1 MKALFLVGMLFSLA
15 ALGQTQSP
23 TWEAAR
29 AAIENDFARGD
40 HGKLVQLSGP
50 DRRELGLITVRWHGT
65 ALVQR
70 ADGTRWRERVLAE
83 YKLVGDVWELA
94 RVHVYEST
102 ALADVEA
109 PRKEQAESLF
119 MAAWKDRCE
128 GYDIQGVTLD
138 GEPRFQRETT
148 NEPNPKRWYVYRV
161 KVAAKGNGK
170 FRLSEDGASY
180 ENVAQNLLLWN
191 PADKSWS
198 VEQRQLRCSFTKL
211 R

>member
-83 YKLVGDVWELA
+83 YKLVGDVWGSRACTSTNPPRLRTWKHPEKSKLKAFLWLPGRTAA
-94 RVHVYEST
+94 RAMTS
-102 ALADVEA
+102 
-109 PRKEQAESLF
+109 
-119 MAAWKDRCE
+119 
-128 GYDIQGVTLD
+128 
-138 GEPRFQRETT
+138 RE
-148 NEPNPKRWYVYRV
+148 
-161 KVAAKGNGK
+161 
-170 FRLSEDGASY
+170 
-180 ENVAQNLLLWN
+180 
-191 PADKSWS
+191 
-198 VEQRQLRCSFTKL
+198 
-211 R
+211 